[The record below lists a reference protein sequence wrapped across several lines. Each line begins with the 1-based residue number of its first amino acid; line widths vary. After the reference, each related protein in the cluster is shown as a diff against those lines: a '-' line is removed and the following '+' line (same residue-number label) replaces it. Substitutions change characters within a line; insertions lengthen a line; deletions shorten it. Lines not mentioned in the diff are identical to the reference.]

1 MLRVNRFIA
10 IRRCSRFVSSSV
22 VPAANP
28 SSSTPPSSSVVTADG
43 KPTPDEN
50 EPATPKKELI
60 WALKKEKGQ
69 GLSTDGDTDADAGFE
84 VLALMH
90 KSNAR
95 FTIKHFRDVNETK
108 PEAEVED
115 LEKHLKPQ
123 HR

>member
-1 MLRVNRFIA
+1 MQRVHRLIFS
-10 IRRCSRFVSSSV
+10 RRQVLSRCLSTPSSSV
-22 VPAANP
+22 VPAAKP
-28 SSSTPPSSSVVTADG
+28 SPPEPVPESNDTKESSTP
-43 KPTPDEN
+43 
-50 EPATPKKELI
+50 TPKKELI

-95 FTIKHFRDVNETK
+95 FTLKHFRRDVDQSK
-108 PEAEVED
+108 PEVEAED